1 MGSETPRY
9 GTTDPC
15 QPPAPQRLAEYPHTN
30 SSVLGGS
37 CHSPSSSSTQRIPIQ
52 GTEGAS
58 MLRLGT
64 VLKLQATST
73 FEPWDQGFGPA
84 AARGVTSGSEG
95 IQVNK
100 GNQSSSS
107 QDCFLWAEHQV
118 ILYLP
123 DFFPSG
129 TSTYKT
135 SATSGLRHSNIV

>member
-1 MGSETPRY
+1 MGSETPGY
-9 GTTDPC
+9 GTRDPC
-15 QPPAPQRLAEYPHTN
+15 QPPQSPPQPAADPHTN
-30 SSVLGGS
+30 SSVLGRS
-37 CHSPSSSSTQRIPIQ
+37 YHSPCSSSTQRIPTQ

-58 MLRLGT
+58 MTRLSM

-73 FEPWDQGFGPA
+73 FEPWDQGIGPA
-84 AARGVTSGSEG
+84 AAGGLTPGSAG

-100 GNQSSSS
+100 SNQSLSS

-129 TSTYKT
+129 PSTYKT
-135 SATSGLRHSNIV
+135 SATSGL